1 MVADPH
7 VGLSAVALQSG
18 GDANTNNILEVTET
32 WIYTATYT
40 VTQADID
47 AGKIITKLLLMVLL
61 LMKQVTDLSGD
72 GANTNEENV
81 IWLFYT

>member
-1 MVADPH
+1 MVTDPH

-32 WIYTATYT
+32 WIYTATT

-47 AGKIITKLLLMVLL
+47 AGKITNQASV
-61 LMKQVTDLSGD
+61 D
-72 GANTNEENV
+72 GFAPDET
-81 IWLFYT
+81 

>member
-1 MVADPH
+1 MTH
-7 VGLSAVALQSG
+7 VGLSAIALQSG

-47 AGKIITKLLLMVLL
+47 AGK
-61 LMKQVTDLSGD
+61 
-72 GANTNEENV
+72 
-81 IWLFYT
+81 

>member
-7 VGLSAVALQSG
+7 VGLSAIALQSG

-47 AGKIITKLLLMVLL
+47 AGKITNQASVDGFVLRTR
-61 LMKQVTDLSGD
+61 K
-72 GANTNEENV
+72 
-81 IWLFYT
+81 

>member
-1 MVADPH
+1 MVYFH
-7 VGLSAVALQSG
+7 VGLSAIALQSG

-47 AGKIITKLLLMVLL
+47 AGTNQASVDGFA
-61 LMKQVTDLSGD
+61 LMKRK
-72 GANTNEENV
+72 
-81 IWLFYT
+81 

>member
-18 GDANTNNILEVTET
+18 VDANTNNILEVTET
-32 WIYTATYT
+32 WTYSATYT

-47 AGKIITKLLLMVLL
+47 AGKIIKLLLMVLL
-61 LMKQVTDLSGD
+61 LMSK
-72 GANTNEENV
+72 
-81 IWLFYT
+81 